1 MGGEL
6 GPAAMDGTPHC
17 DNTEM
22 VRGSRPDQAS
32 IFNLEAPMPAVSTHD
47 KQAPYDRTAVENA
60 PRSIA

>member
-1 MGGEL
+1 
-6 GPAAMDGTPHC
+6 MDGTPHC